1 MKILKAYFSTMFGI
15 LIGVFTYLILRK
27 SKDQLK
33 KIGNEI
39 DKELKK

>member
-1 MKILKAYFSTMFGI
+1 MKILKTYFSTMFGV
-15 LIGVFTYLILRK
+15 LIGMFTYLILSK

-39 DKELKK
+39 NRELKK

>member
-1 MKILKAYFSTMFGI
+1 MKILKTYFSTMLGV
-15 LIGVFTYLILRK
+15 LIGAFTYLILSK

-39 DKELKK
+39 DRELKK

>member
-1 MKILKAYFSTMFGI
+1 MKILKTYFAAMFGL
-15 LIGVFTYLILRK
+15 LIGTFTYLIISV
-27 SKDQLK
+27 SKGQLK